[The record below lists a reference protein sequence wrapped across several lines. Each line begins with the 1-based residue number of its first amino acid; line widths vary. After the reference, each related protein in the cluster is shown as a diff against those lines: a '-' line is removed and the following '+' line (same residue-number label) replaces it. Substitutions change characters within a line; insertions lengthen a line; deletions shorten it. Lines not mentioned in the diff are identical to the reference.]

1 MHNRDDS
8 SPFSV
13 QHVAYCGGSSLM
25 AMVAASYLR
34 SVIAY
39 AKIIAA
45 LNEMQDNND
54 VFFSFVTIPVI
65 YSILRR

>member
-13 QHVAYCGGSSLM
+13 QHVAYRDGSSLI
-25 AMVAASYLR
+25 VDGGSFIPLR

-39 AKIIAA
+39 ATIIAA
-45 LNEMQDNND
+45 LNEMQANSNG
-54 VFFSFVTIPVI
+54 
-65 YSILRR
+65 